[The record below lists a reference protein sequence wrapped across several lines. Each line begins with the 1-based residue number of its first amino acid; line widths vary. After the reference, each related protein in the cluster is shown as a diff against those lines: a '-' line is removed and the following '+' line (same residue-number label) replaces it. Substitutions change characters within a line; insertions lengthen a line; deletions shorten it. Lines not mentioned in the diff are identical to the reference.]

1 MFSPNEANNT
11 IIPLLI
17 AGFSSI
23 CIDVLLKIDNDKT
36 NTTIRRQEPFQVKAQ
51 QKRAL
56 VVRDR
61 ILCQCVIFLALT
73 LIDVKK
79 ITAELKV
86 AEQDSTTSS
95 THDAP
100 VSSLSVVESC
110 LGFSIYITI
119 FLSLLKTFFLSK
131 MCFGCS
137 INNNNKNRLQVKS
150 PVSVFSSIT
159 SHIILS
165 SVPAIYYTSTIIT
178 LSFIYLVNHN
188 DQQESTGSKTDKN
201 NDIYDSMVIEYQK
214 KVNVN
219 FVVIF
224 SIMFLYQVLKTV
236 LISSQNNNSNNDY
249 PTHVN
254 DNRSILSFSFD
265 NFHVPS
271 PFSFFG
277 GGVLESNDMMLNPQ
291 HVTAD
296 GLHDTINNNGY
307 INDHDRYN
315 FVSSGN
321 SNPSIILRHEDWYGW
336 SAQTFMQWVSCD
348 VFSPSYF
355 KQNNHH
361 DNGISKLSSPG
372 QEEIYTQNYILH
384 TLEKHNFD
392 GKCLPHI
399 TISHLIL
406 LLITSSDTESC
417 SLTFGQVV
425 HLYQSIQ
432 KLMKT
437 YPFPS
442 SSASFLSSSNH
453 NTLSTHSST
462 KNDHNVDILDLLED
476 GNGKTGTNEVAD
488 GDATTEEKLE
498 QFRNMM
504 KEKYG
509 FNIPEL
515 QKQQQQKQKQMDK
528 DYGLHTEQKQKLK
541 QKRLSTISE
550 DDRDDSDDNEENDN
564 AGNSDNSPLPFY
576 NSDNNSM
583 PPQIQEIAN
592 KNPDLFQ
599 QILQQKYPQLT
610 SRRRGLVAPT
620 ITTAAANANNTNGQD
635 KEDENK
641 PLIKKSN

>member
-1 MFSPNEANNT
+1 MFSPNEANDT
-11 IIPLLI
+11 ILPLLI

-23 CIDVLLKIDNDKT
+23 CIDVLLKIDNDNT

-100 VSSLSVVESC
+100 VPSLSVVESC
-110 LGFSIYITI
+110 LGFSVYITI
-119 FLSLLKTFFLSK
+119 FLSLLKTCFLSQ

-137 INNNNKNRLQVKS
+137 INNNNKKSLRVKS
-150 PVSVFSSIT
+150 PVSVFSSLT
-159 SHIILS
+159 SQILS
-165 SVPAIYYTSTIIT
+165 NVPAIYYTSTIIT

-188 DQQESTGSKTDKN
+188 DQQERTGSKVDKN
-201 NDIYDSMVIEYQK
+201 DDIYDSMVIEYQK

-249 PTHVN
+249 LTHVN

-296 GLHDTINNNGY
+296 GFHDIINNNGY

-315 FVSSGN
+315 FD
-321 SNPSIILRHEDWYGW
+321 PSIILRHEDWHGW
-336 SAQTFMQWVSCD
+336 SPETFMQWVSRD
-348 VFSPSYF
+348 VFSPSYL

-361 DNGISKLSSPG
+361 DNGISKWSSPG
-372 QEEIYTQNYILH
+372 QDEIYTQNYILH

-392 GKCLPHI
+392 GKCLPHL

-406 LLITSSDTESC
+406 LLITSSDTESY

-442 SSASFLSSSNH
+442 SSASVLSSSNH
-453 NTLSTHSST
+453 NTSSTHPST

-476 GNGKTGTNEVAD
+476 GSGTTGTGEVAD
-488 GDATTEEKLE
+488 GDATTEKKLE

-509 FNIPEL
+509 FNIPEP
-515 QKQQQQKQKQMDK
+515 QKQQQQKQMDK
-528 DYGLHTEQKQKLK
+528 DYGLHTEQKQK
-541 QKRLSTISE
+541 RLSTISE
-550 DDRDDSDDNEENDN
+550 DDSDDNEENDN

-576 NSDNNSM
+576 NNNNNNNSM

-592 KNPDLFQ
+592 RNPDLFQ

-620 ITTAAANANNTNGQD
+620 TTTANANNTNGQD
-635 KEDENK
+635 KEDENE